1 MYHICIV
8 CMFYTKYTLVIM
20 YVYYT
25 LLQVWK
31 VKKATGIEIV
41 RSGSSTERSSSGIG
55 KGDSGD
61 GMLGLLGY
69 KLVFTRWNTQQ
80 TVVTDK
86 PTTTTS
92 ATTVTTTTAT
102 PVSTPTPTSTEAT
115 LAQVTL
121 EADRYATEYLG
132 RFLLPIILAMAVRS
146 LIYDKHIS
154 WYSYSIGVLTAF
166 VYSFGFILMLP
177 QLFINYK
184 LKSVAHLPWKFL
196 IYKFLNTF
204 IDGM

>member
-1 MYHICIV
+1 
-8 CMFYTKYTLVIM
+8 MFYTKYTLVIM
-20 YVYYT
+20 YVYYA
-25 LLQVWK
+25 LWQVWK

-41 RSGSSTERSSSGIG
+41 RSGSSTKRSSSGR
-55 KGDSGD
+55 GDSG
-61 GMLGLLGY
+61 GVVFGLLGY
-69 KLVFTRWNTQQ
+69 ELVFTRWQAQQ
-80 TVVTDK
+80 TAMTDK
-86 PTTTTS
+86 PSSTSTISPTTSTTT
-92 ATTVTTTTAT
+92 TTVTTTTAN
-102 PVSTPTPTSTEAT
+102 TEAT

-121 EADRYATEYLG
+121 EADRYATHYLG
-132 RFLLPIILAMAVRS
+132 RLLLPIILAMAVRS

>member
-1 MYHICIV
+1 M
-8 CMFYTKYTLVIM
+8 
-20 YVYYT
+20 

-31 VKKATGIEIV
+31 VKKATGIELV
-41 RSGSSTERSSSGIG
+41 RSDSVSSGSG
-55 KGDSGD
+55 TNNRGKNKGDSGG
-61 GMLGLLGY
+61 GMLGLLGF
-69 KLVFTRWNTQQ
+69 KLVFTRWEAEQ
-80 TVVTDK
+80 TAVTVK
-86 PTTTTS
+86 TSSSSTATTS
-92 ATTVTTTTAT
+92 STTSTAT
-102 PVSTPTPTSTEAT
+102 AITATPTPTPISTNTEAT

-121 EADRYATEYLG
+121 EADRYATHYLG
-132 RFLLPIILAMAVRS
+132 RLLLPIILAMAVRS

-177 QLFINYK
+177 QLFLNYK